1 MAATRLI
8 ALHVNKGKTV
18 AKCLAD
24 RTDYSENEA
33 KTNGGEYISS
43 YECDPKSCDQE
54 FLLAKRKYLQI
65 RGFDYQHNV
74 IAYQIRQSFKPGEIT
89 PEEANRIGYET
100 AMSWTKGHHAFIVA
114 THVDRAHI
122 HNHIIYNSTNL
133 ECDRKWRDFLR
144 SGKALQKVSDMICIE
159 HGLST
164 IERRPYGEREK
175 YQNPNYHWS
184 VRDELRNDIEN
195 AFAKEPKNFE
205 ELLQLLEAAGYE
217 IKQGKQIAV
226 RKTDRKR
233 FVRLDTLEPAYHE
246 RNLRRRLGEEP
257 AEQAEERPRDFNI
270 VLDIQQIIA
279 KNKGANYER
288 WAKRYNMKQ
297 VAKSLCFM
305 QEHGIKTMAELTEL
319 CDGASRR
326 FDELTE
332 SMKQKQAQL
341 ERISEMRTHIVS
353 FAKTKAIYD
362 EYRKSGYSRKF
373 FEAHRE
379 EILLHKAAK
388 EFFNSLQLSKLPKVK
403 DLSEEYG
410 QILAEKK
417 KEYAEYKEIKSQMQ
431 DYLIAKQNIE
441 AMLKSEEQAKE
452 ENREKQEKQK

>member
-8 ALHVNKGKTV
+8 ALHVNKGKTI
-18 AKCLAD
+18 ARCLAD
-24 RTDYSENEA
+24 RTDYSENAA
-33 KTNGGEYISS
+33 KTNDGEYISS

-54 FLLAKRKYLQI
+54 FLLAKREYLQI

-74 IAYQIRQSFKPGEIT
+74 IAYQIRQSFRPGEIT

-114 THVDRAHI
+114 THVDKAHI

-164 IERRPYGEREK
+164 IEQRPYGEREK
-175 YQNPNYHWS
+175 YQNPNYRWS

-246 RNLRRRLGEEP
+246 QNLRRRFGEEP

-410 QILAEKK
+410 RILAEKK

-452 ENREKQEKQK
+452 ENREKQEKEK